1 MKLTEDQG
9 AHITLDITRDELTVL
24 AGGLLTALDLLTR
37 ADAAEDLRLHLEAEF
52 HGRVGVSRASATA
65 LLTEL
70 VGIIQAG
77 EDAAQ
82 APLA

>member
-1 MKLTEDQG
+1 MKLTDDRG
-9 AHITLDITRDELTVL
+9 AHITLDISRDELTVL

-52 HGRVGVSRASATA
+52 HGRVGVGRASATA
-65 LLTEL
+65 LLTEV

-77 EDAAQ
+77 ESQ
-82 APLA
+82 APRA